1 MIIRISR
8 KEKNHMGKPEGI
20 IEDYLIKQAENHDS
34 VCYKFTS
41 PGKRGVPDR
50 IVIGHGYTV
59 FVECKSPTG
68 TTRKQQDFRIK
79 EMRDHGALVY
89 VLKTKP
95 AIDDFFEKLIKHEL

>member
-1 MIIRISR
+1 
-8 KEKNHMGKPEGI
+8 MGKPEGI

-89 VLKTKP
+89 VLNTKS